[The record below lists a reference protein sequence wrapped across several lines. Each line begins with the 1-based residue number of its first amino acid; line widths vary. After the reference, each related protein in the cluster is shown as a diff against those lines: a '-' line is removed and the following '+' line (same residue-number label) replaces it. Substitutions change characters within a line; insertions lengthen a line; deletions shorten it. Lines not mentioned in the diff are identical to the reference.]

1 MIKNSAMKNKQS
13 IRPSSPEKG
22 FSNVRYNILLAGI
35 ALIFIVLVARLT
47 GLQLF
52 DHAVLENAADRRSV
66 RTLALPAQRGTLT
79 DRYGVVLAMSVPARD
94 IIADPKRIAAAHP
107 DFAEARW
114 AFLADLL
121 DITPEELRRTIQDNS
136 DKEFLF
142 LKKKSPLSLSR
153 AVSQLHLPGISQ
165 KYNEN
170 RYYPLGE
177 ASASLIGVTG
187 AENRGLSGIEQSFNT
202 VLRKDF
208 GVKKIRKN
216 ARGGVISVIQ
226 YDAPETAPAIRLS
239 IDSVLQYIV
248 YSRLREG
255 VEQHHAQSGA
265 AVLVSVNTGE
275 ILAMASYPSFNP
287 NRFSG
292 ATSAEMRNVAINDSF
307 EPGSTVK
314 PFVILEGLR
323 RHIIS
328 SSTLLDTRPF
338 RVDGHLI
345 RDVGYWPALTPTGIL
360 QKSSDTGVSHI
371 ALAMPS
377 DALVKTYSS

>member
-1 MIKNSAMKNKQS
+1 MKNKQS

-248 YSRLREG
+248 YSR
-255 VEQHHAQSGA
+255 
-265 AVLVSVNTGE
+265 
-275 ILAMASYPSFNP
+275 
-287 NRFSG
+287 
-292 ATSAEMRNVAINDSF
+292 
-307 EPGSTVK
+307 
-314 PFVILEGLR
+314 
-323 RHIIS
+323 
-328 SSTLLDTRPF
+328 
-338 RVDGHLI
+338 
-345 RDVGYWPALTPTGIL
+345 
-360 QKSSDTGVSHI
+360 
-371 ALAMPS
+371 
-377 DALVKTYSS
+377 